1 MAGEVAHSTSVLIL
15 LAAAVHMGIRGLWL
29 DAALLPVA
37 NLALNRVPIGVLRYD
52 RLRLQARLAR
62 RRAAHPIKSE

>member
-1 MAGEVAHSTSVLIL
+1 
-15 LAAAVHMGIRGLWL
+15 MGIRGLWL